1 MNNFFKPV
9 MNVNKDKC
17 QGFFKNNVIR
27 QKQDVTLL
35 INLDRCFKHLPRYN
49 NAGAFT
55 IEHNVRLSLGYIG
68 SFVNLNQCY

>member
-1 MNNFFKPV
+1 
-9 MNVNKDKC
+9 MNVNKDNC

-49 NAGAFT
+49 NTGAFT

-68 SFVNLNQCY
+68 GFTNLNQCY